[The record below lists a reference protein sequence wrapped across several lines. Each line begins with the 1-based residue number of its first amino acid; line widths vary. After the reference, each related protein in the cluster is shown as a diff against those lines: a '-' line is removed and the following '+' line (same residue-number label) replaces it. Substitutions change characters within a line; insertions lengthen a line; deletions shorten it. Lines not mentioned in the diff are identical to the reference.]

1 MDYQSIITE
10 IYNEVNQLNLKGQVA
25 AYIPEL
31 ANVDKN
37 KFGIC
42 LYTTKGESYHIGDSI
57 EKFSIQSISKVFT
70 LAMAY
75 QKFGENMWSRVG
87 VEPSGN
93 PFNSLIRLEAEKGI
107 PRNPLINSG
116 ALVVTDMLIAENT
129 HAFKDIIRFMN
140 EVSGCNDITFN
151 TKTAHSELEHSSLNK
166 ALAHFMASYNN
177 IECSVSELIT
187 TYCYQCSIE
196 MTCEELAKAFLLF
209 ANGGTNFFNKQ
220 QVLTKSQTKRTNAV
234 MQTCGFYDE
243 AGEFAFKV
251 GLPGKSGVGGGIAAI
266 LPGEF
271 SVAVW
276 SPELNEKGNSQK
288 GMKALELLTTK
299 LGYSVF

>member
-1 MDYQSIITE
+1 MDYQKIISE
-10 IYNEVNQLNLKGQVA
+10 IYTEVNELKLKGNMA
-25 AYIPEL
+25 SYIPQL
-31 ANVDKN
+31 ANIDKN

-42 LYTTKGESYHIGDSI
+42 LITTKGESYHIGDSQ

-75 QKFGENMWSRVG
+75 PKFGEKLWHRVS
-87 VEPSGN
+87 VEASGN
-93 PFNSLIRLEAEKGI
+93 PFNSLIRLEAEQGI

-116 ALVVTDMLIAENT
+116 ALVITDMLIAENP
-129 HAFKDIIRFMN
+129 HAFKD
-140 EVSGCNDITFN
+140 VLTFINQLADSTNISYN
-151 TKTAHSELEHSSLNK
+151 TKTAHSELEHSSTNK
-166 ALAHFMASYNN
+166 ALAYFMKSYDN
-177 IECSVSELIT
+177 IESSVSELIT

-196 MTCEELAKAFLLF
+196 MTCEELAKSFLLF
-209 ANGGTNFFNKQ
+209 ANQGVNYFNNQ
-220 QVLTKSQTKRTNAV
+220 RMLTKSQTKRTNAV

-266 LPGEF
+266 LPGQF

-276 SPELNEKGNSQK
+276 SPELNQKGNSSK